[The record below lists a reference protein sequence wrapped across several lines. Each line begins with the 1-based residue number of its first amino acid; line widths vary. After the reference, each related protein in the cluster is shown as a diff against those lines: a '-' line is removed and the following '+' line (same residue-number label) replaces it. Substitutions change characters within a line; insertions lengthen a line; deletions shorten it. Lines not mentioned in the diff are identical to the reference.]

1 MDGAWGVILIS
12 LAMFVGC
19 FVLGII
25 PLLIN
30 LSEVRRFTF
39 NKCCLSTTVKQNIT
53 GYITLQTKKQYIKC
67 RKKNKVLN
75 VHCSMRYK

>member
-1 MDGAWGVILIS
+1 MDGVWGVILIS

-30 LSEVRRFTF
+30 LSEVRVY
-39 NKCCLSTTVKQNIT
+39 S
-53 GYITLQTKKQYIKC
+53 
-67 RKKNKVLN
+67 VLVN
-75 VHCSMRYK
+75 SL